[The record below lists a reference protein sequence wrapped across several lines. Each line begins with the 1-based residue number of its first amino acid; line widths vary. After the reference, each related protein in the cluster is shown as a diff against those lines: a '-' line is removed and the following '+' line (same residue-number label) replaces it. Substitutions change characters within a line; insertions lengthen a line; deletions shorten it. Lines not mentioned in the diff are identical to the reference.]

1 MISKMAFEVSN
12 LESNNKTDDKVM
24 LLNTSSVM
32 LHGKLFHKASCVLDN
47 LLDKIQYYV
56 NLK

>member
-24 LLNTSSVM
+24 LLHTSSMM

-47 LLDKIQYYV
+47 LSDKIKH
-56 NLK
+56 NK

>member
-24 LLNTSSVM
+24 LLNASSMM
-32 LHGKLFHKASCVLDN
+32 LYEKPLHKASSIPDI
-47 LLDKIQYYV
+47 LLDKIKH
-56 NLK
+56 NK

>member
-24 LLNTSSVM
+24 LLNTSSM
-32 LHGKLFHKASCVLDN
+32 MIYEKLFHKASCVLDN
-47 LLDKIQYYV
+47 LLDKIQSNI